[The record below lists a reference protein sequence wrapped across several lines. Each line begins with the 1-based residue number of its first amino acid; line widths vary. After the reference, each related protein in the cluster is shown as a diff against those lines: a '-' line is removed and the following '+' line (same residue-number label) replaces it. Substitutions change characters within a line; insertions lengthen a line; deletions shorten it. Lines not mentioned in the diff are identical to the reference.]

1 MPGGKIQG
9 INKFRPNYDPYIRD
23 ELDDEDD
30 DDVVGGF
37 ACMQMCADGTA
48 RCACGPMPRRVQ
60 VEGRR
65 HRARGTAPDGP
76 NRTVERWKKKSK
88 VKHCKPCQRCV
99 SKCGYNAEVSNPSY
113 CTFPPDPFKKQENW
127 LLFK

>member
-1 MPGGKIQG
+1 MKFQSVAVYALAAIAMITLLSSAEAQKAKGWRKHAQKGLKVWDKFWSSPYGKHAGAGMPGGKIQG

-48 RCACGPMPRRVQ
+48 RCACGPMPRRV
-60 VEGRR
+60 
-65 HRARGTAPDGP
+65 
-76 NRTVERWKKKSK
+76 
-88 VKHCKPCQRCV
+88 
-99 SKCGYNAEVSNPSY
+99 
-113 CTFPPDPFKKQENW
+113 
-127 LLFK
+127 